1 MLKDEFKKWMQNPA
15 NCPTLKRA
23 ETPDIY
29 IMYLNGMF
37 VMLQENGFL
46 PFDGWAVLNNI
57 SPIKSN
63 KPKLEKIAW
72 LIGEA
77 IKDAEKSSKII
88 KSALKNFKSAFSK
101 LNEYI
106 QSI

>member
-15 NCPTLKRA
+15 NCPKLKRA

-88 KSALKNFKSAFSK
+88 KDALKNFKSAFSK
-101 LNEYI
+101 LNDYI